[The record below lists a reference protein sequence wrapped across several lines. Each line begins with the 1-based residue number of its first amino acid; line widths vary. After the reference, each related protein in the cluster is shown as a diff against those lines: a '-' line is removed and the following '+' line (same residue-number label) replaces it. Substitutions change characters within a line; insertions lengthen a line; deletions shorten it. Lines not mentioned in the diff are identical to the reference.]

1 MTAINQQ
8 RRRASSRNPLMPRD
22 SLIAWVIATCAGMML
37 AAGSAS
43 AAPLM
48 AALCN
53 GGSAELPGGTGDP
66 DCEKACHAGCQ
77 RRRGKA

>member
-1 MTAINQQ
+1 
-8 RRRASSRNPLMPRD
+8 MPRD
-22 SLIAWVIATCAGMML
+22 SLTAWLIALPAAMML

-43 AAPLM
+43 AMPLT

-53 GGSAELPGGTGDP
+53 GGTAELPGKTGKA
-66 DCEKACHAGCQ
+66 DCDKACHAGCQ

>member
-1 MTAINQQ
+1 M
-8 RRRASSRNPLMPRD
+8 LRD
-22 SLIAWVIATCAGMML
+22 SLTAWVIALPAAMML
-37 AAGSAS
+37 AAGSVS
-43 AAPLM
+43 AMPLM

-53 GGSAELPGGTGDP
+53 GGSAQLPGQDGQQ